1 MPHTKRICVSSAQK
15 ERVQVSGRLEMG
27 LTKSEPL
34 VLAMDVLRKAS
45 KRAFRLPISVRLT
58 LWYGLSMLVLLGL
71 FSGLMITT
79 YHWNQHSLL
88 HQRLFNAQSELLQ
101 DIDLEEGVPRL
112 SPALGEREDEWRLG
126 APFGIYA
133 RLLSP
138 GGAVWDQSANF
149 EDRPAFRPLLPTGHR
164 LQEVDLDWQ
173 GQPFRTMY
181 VPVEQDERVAGWLE
195 VSAQAPPPMHYRG
208 AGWPVVGAMLITVLL
223 GLLGGYFLARRAL
236 RPVVRLTAAA
246 NQINASA
253 LNIRLPADAQVR
265 DELTD
270 LAETFNTMLARLEAS
285 FERERRFTANAA
297 HELLNPLASVQNEAE
312 VTLRRPRTALEY
324 QQTLRTI
331 LADAQRLG
339 RLVEQLLDLARLEAG
354 TEQQREA
361 VDVAALCRQH
371 LAPWKDRAT
380 RCQIALQ
387 FEGGHPVCVAVRAAH
402 LETVLDNLLENA
414 FKYTP
419 AGRRVQVKVIHDQQ
433 HALLSVADTGIG
445 FEPGTAERL
454 FDRFYRAET
463 AEVQAQSGN
472 GLGLAI
478 VQAIVRAYGGT
489 LQATS
494 GGLGEGSTFT
504 VRFPLKMEAG

>member
-1 MPHTKRICVSSAQK
+1 
-15 ERVQVSGRLEMG
+15 
-27 LTKSEPL
+27 
-34 VLAMDVLRKAS
+34 
-45 KRAFRLPISVRLT
+45 
-58 LWYGLSMLVLLGL
+58 MLVLLGL

-101 DIDLEEGVPRL
+101 DIDLEAGVPRL
-112 SPALGEREDEWRLG
+112 DPLLAEREDELRLD
-126 APFGIYA
+126 APFGIFV

-138 GGAVWDQSANF
+138 EGAVWDQSANF
-149 EDRPAFRPLLPTGHR
+149 ENRSAFRPLLPAGHR
-164 LQEVDLDWQ
+164 LREVDLDWQ

-181 VPVEQDERVAGWLE
+181 VPVEQGDQVAGWLE
-195 VSAQAPPPMHYRG
+195 VSGQAPPPTMHYHG
-208 AGWPVVGAMLITVLL
+208 AGWPVAGAMLITVVL
-223 GLLGGYFLARRAL
+223 GLMGGYVLARHAM

-253 LNIRLPADAQVR
+253 LDRRLPTDAQLR

-312 VTLRRPRTALEY
+312 VTLRRPRAAHEY

-331 LADAQRLG
+331 LTDAQRLG

-354 TEQQREA
+354 TEQQSK
-361 VDVAALCRQH
+361 VVNVTALCRQH
-371 LAPWKDRAT
+371 MATWEERAT
-380 RCQIALQ
+380 RCQIALR
-387 FEGGHPVCVAVRAAH
+387 FEGDTSAFVAVRAMH

-414 FKYTP
+414 LKYTP
-419 AGRRVQVKVIHDQQ
+419 AGGSVQVKVTRGENY
-433 HALLSVADTGIG
+433 ALLSVADTGIG

-454 FDRFYRAET
+454 FDRFYRVDT
-463 AEVQAQSGN
+463 AEVQTQSGN

-489 LQATS
+489 LAATS
-494 GGLGEGSTFT
+494 AGLGEGSTFT
-504 VRFPLKMEAG
+504 VQFPLKRGTG